1 MAKTQKG
8 QFAKVVLTIEGV
20 EVEVMKLRSW
30 SYSTS
35 VEELDTTAAG
45 DEWTTVEGGHKSW
58 EGDAE
63 VIDVDEYYISYLGDK
78 ATIQFYMNETDT
90 TYEEGVALITGVDKS
105 APYDDLIEQSLSF
118 KGDGA
123 ITKETAI

>member
-1 MAKTQKG
+1 MAAKKG
-8 QFAKVVLTIEGV
+8 QYAKVVLTINAV
-20 EVEVMKLRSW
+20 EVPVLKLRNW

-63 VIDVDEYYISYLGDK
+63 VIDADTFYLQYLGDK
-78 ATIQFYMNETDT
+78 ATIKFYMHEDDT
-90 TYEEGVALITGVDKS
+90 QYEEGTALITGIEKS
-105 APYDDLIEQSLSF
+105 ASYDDLIEQSLSF

-123 ITKETAI
+123 LTKQGL